1 MKRTF
6 RAALAATFLL
16 LVGAMAWAQPQ
27 RGGQG
32 MPGGRMGGGMGMPV
46 EMVLGQLAL
55 DPEIELS
62 DEQLLQ
68 LRASLRDL
76 YQEQAQMREDTR
88 SGDVDFR
95 QMREIMAGFR
105 EDLTAALSAV
115 LTEDQLGKYEEAV
128 KNARQ
133 SMGQR
138 PRRRRN

>member
-55 DPEIELS
+55 DPRIELS

-115 LTEDQLGKYEEAV
+115 LTEDQLGQYNEAV
-128 KNARQ
+128 ESARQ

-138 PRRRRN
+138 SRRRRD